1 MNSSARGRGR
11 VFRIVGCAILTALS
25 TLAGAGEQSNSHV
38 STRHTT
44 EASATQ
50 QLDHQTS
57 RAARW
62 GLDDNEWQ
70 RYEVLKQGI
79 RGSVSAATLSPI
91 EVLGIHSRSTEER
104 RRYAEQWAIM
114 MREDA
119 ERILA
124 FQRAYDEA
132 QRRLYPNG
140 LLIDASMLNAHKTDL
155 EALEQLAWQP
165 TDRVLFFTDTQCST
179 CDAVLERLVS
189 QLAQFSGI
197 DLYLINVSPGEES
210 LIREWAAS
218 KQISSQWVREH
229 KVTLNVDAGAR
240 DRVAAHTGQDGQA
253 LPVLVL
259 RRGDQFTPLP
269 AWRF

>member
-1 MNSSARGRGR
+1 MHNCRFLIIGSAL
-11 VFRIVGCAILTALS
+11 LTALS
-25 TLAGAGEQSNSHV
+25 ALAAAGEQSNAQV
-38 STRHTT
+38 STRQTT
-44 EASATQ
+44 ESSVTQ
-50 QLDHQTS
+50 QVDHQTS
-57 RAARW
+57 HAVPW
-62 GLDDNEWQ
+62 GLDDTEWQ
-70 RYEVLKQGI
+70 RYESLKLGI

-91 EVLGIHSRSTEER
+91 EVLGIHARSTEER
-104 RRYAEQWAIM
+104 RRYAEQWAVM

-140 LLIDASMLNAHKTDL
+140 LLIDASMLNANKTDH
-155 EALEQLAWQP
+155 EALAKLAWQP
-165 TDRVLFFTDTQCST
+165 TDRVLFFTDTQCPT
-179 CDAVLERLVS
+179 CDALLERLVS

-197 DLYLINVSPGEES
+197 DLYLIDVSPGEES

-218 KQISSQWVREH
+218 KQISPQWVKEH

-259 RRGDQFTPLP
+259 RRGGQFTPLP
-269 AWRF
+269 TWRF

>member
-1 MNSSARGRGR
+1 MNSSVRGRGR
-11 VFRIVGCAILTALS
+11 VFWIVGCAVLTALS
-25 TLAGAGEQSNSHV
+25 ALAGAGELSNSQV

-62 GLDDNEWQ
+62 GLDDSEWQ
-70 RYEVLKQGI
+70 RYESLKQGI

-104 RRYAEQWAIM
+104 RRYAEQWAVM

-124 FQRAYDEA
+124 FQRAYDDA

-140 LLIDASMLNAHKTDL
+140 LLIDASVLNTNKADHA
-155 EALEQLAWQP
+155 ALGKLAWQP
-165 TDRVLFFTDTQCST
+165 ADRVLFFTDTQCPT
-179 CDAVLERLVS
+179 CDALLERLVS
-189 QLAQFSGI
+189 QLTQFSGI
-197 DLYLINVSPGEES
+197 DLYLIDVSPGEES
-210 LIREWAAS
+210 LIREWAVS
-218 KQISSQWVREH
+218 KQISPQWVKEH

-240 DRVAAHTGQDGQA
+240 DRVTAHTGQDGQS

-259 RRGDQFTPLP
+259 HRGDQFTPLP